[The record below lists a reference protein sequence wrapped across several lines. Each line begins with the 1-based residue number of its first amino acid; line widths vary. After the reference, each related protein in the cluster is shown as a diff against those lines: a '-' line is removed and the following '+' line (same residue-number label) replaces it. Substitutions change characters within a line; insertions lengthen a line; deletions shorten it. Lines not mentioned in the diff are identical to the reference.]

1 MRGPTGKQPKARPL
15 DYYLPPPR
23 LDPPQRSTWQP
34 PGVLASK
41 LPINQASGKFLSA
54 ADMYRQDS
62 TPYAHPTQHQQQ
74 PHPYADPR
82 LQAPP
87 RSAQPAR
94 PTTSPP
100 TPRPPEPPKIDRKP
114 SYGYLGTHGKV
125 DIRQSPH
132 GPLPFPTSPPPQQ
145 TLHVPTNPKRPRSA
159 GRTDD
164 TANERP
170 SLEERPSLGSPPPR
184 LRTLSQPTREFRR
197 PPQSPPPLPVPDP
210 FSIISP
216 RRGNFPNPNDPFSVV
231 GPRGYPLKQ
240 TKSDTTDGSHKG
252 STHACMSL

>member
-1 MRGPTGKQPKARPL
+1 MRGPTGKRPKDRPL

-23 LDPPQRSTWQP
+23 LDPPPRSAWQP
-34 PGVLASK
+34 PGVSASN

-62 TPYAHPTQHQQQ
+62 APYAYPAQQQ

-87 RSAQPAR
+87 RQHAR
-94 PTTSPP
+94 PLASPP
-100 TPRPPEPPKIDRKP
+100 TPQPPEPPTIDRKP
-114 SYGYLGTHGKV
+114 SYGYLRSHSKV

-132 GPLPFPTSPPPQQ
+132 GPHPFPTSPPPQQ
-145 TLHVPTNPKRPRSA
+145 GLHVQTNLERPR
-159 GRTDD
+159 
-164 TANERP
+164 TAERMNDGTSNDRP
-170 SLEERPSLGSPPPR
+170 SLEARPSLGSLR
-184 LRTLSQPTREFRR
+184 LRPRTLSQPNKEVRR
-197 PPQSPPPLPVPDP
+197 PTQSPPPLPVPDP

-216 RRGNFPNPNDPFSVV
+216 RRTNFPNPNDPFSVL
-231 GPRGYPLKQ
+231 GPRGHPLKQ